1 MHHFKYVNFCWDD
14 AKAATLKGADRLVYR
29 SNLLGSDQR
38 ITNTGGGNTS
48 SKLIEKDPLTGED
61 VEVLWVKGSGGD
73 LRTAGREFFSS
84 LYQSK
89 LVGLQASYG
98 ARADK
103 GLKSQA
109 EDDMVAAY
117 NHTTFN
123 LNPRP
128 SSIDTP
134 LHSFV
139 PGKFVDHMHPNAI
152 IAIAASKRCVELTR
166 EIFAGEMDY
175 VPWMRPGFEL
185 GLAMQEISAKNPKCR
200 AIMMGQHGFI
210 SWADDDKECYTETL
224 RYIETAATFIE
235 AKYAAKGGD
244 ATAFGGAKYQTLPV
258 EKRAEIFAAINPW
271 LRGQVSQQR
280 RFIGTVQD
288 DEKILRFVN
297 SKDAARLAELGTS
310 CPDHFLRTKIKPLY
324 VKLDGEFESLSPL
337 ERFKLALSETDDDS
351 LSKHESFRHN
361 EDSRVKPVQ
370 ERLKMLLPFV
380 REGRYITIELN
391 SEGQPELVLKNI
403 SFAESLVKPMGYEFN
418 GKHACE
424 NFTEKAVETLTW
436 AIRFYVN
443 KRLRDERNECG
454 IAAVTKADSSPEALA
469 HFIAALKTKLA
480 AGIAQYRKDYAT
492 YYEKCKRSN
501 SPAMRDP
508 NPTVVLIPGLGMVA
522 WGKDKS
528 ESRVTAEFY
537 NCAVEVMRGAEAIDE
552 YIALPQQEAFD
563 IEYWL
568 LEEAKLKRMPAEKEL
583 ARQVVIVI
591 GAGSGIGKETAHRIS
606 KEGAQ
611 IVCVDLNEAAA
622 KATADELIAKLG
634 QGIGVA
640 GTGLSGCGPA
650 IGLGANITGR
660 ASIRSML
667 DKVALAYGGFDHI
680 AVTAGIFVPSDTTG
694 HIPDDKWALTFG
706 INVTGSYL
714 VADEASITWRA
725 QGLRGNL
732 VLTTSANAAV
742 AKKGSVAY
750 DCSKAAANHLVR
762 ELAIE
767 LSPLVRVNG
776 VAPATV
782 VQGSAMFPR
791 DRVIGSLAKY
801 NIPYTDDE
809 ATESLVTKLAQFY
822 ADRTLT
828 KSPITPADQAEAYFL
843 LISNRLSKTTGQVIT
858 VDGGLHEAFLR

>member
-1 MHHFKYVNFCWDD
+1 MKSYHYVNFAWDD
-14 AKAATLKGADRLVYR
+14 AKAASLDPVGRLIYR
-29 SNLLGSDQR
+29 SNLLGGDQR

-48 SKLIEKDPLTGED
+48 AKIAEKDPLSGEPTS
-61 VEVLWVKGSGGD
+61 VLWVKGSGGD
-73 LRTAGREFFSS
+73 LRTSTRENFSS
-84 LYQSK
+84 LYQDK
-89 LVGLQASYG
+89 LIGLQKIYA
-98 ARADK
+98 ARPDK

-109 EDDMVAAY
+109 EDDMVGMFTHA
-117 NHTTFN
+117 TFN
-123 LNPRP
+123 LNPRA
-128 SSIDTP
+128 SSIDTT
-134 LHSFV
+134 LHSFL
-139 PGKFVDHMHPNAI
+139 PGAHVDHMHPNAI
-152 IAIAASKRCVELTR
+152 IAIAASQHCERLTQ
-166 EIFAGEMDY
+166 EIFGGAMAY

-185 GLAMQEISAKNPKCR
+185 GLAMQAIAKKNPQVQ

-210 SWADDDKECYTETL
+210 SWDHDDRACYTLTL
-224 RYIETAATFIE
+224 DLIEKASAYIEAN
-235 AKYAAKGGD
+235 YAAKGGD
-244 ATAFGGAKYQTLPV
+244 ATAFGGAKYSTLTPTQR
-258 EKRAEIFAAINPW
+258 RATLAAVLPW
-271 LRGQVSQQR
+271 LRGKVSKEK

-324 VKLDGEFESLSPL
+324 VDWNPQ
-337 ERFKLALSETDDDS
+337 A
-351 LSKHESFRHN
+351 
-361 EDSRVKPVQ
+361 ED
-370 ERLKMLLPFV
+370 
-380 REGRYITIELN
+380 T
-391 SEGQPELVLKNI
+391 
-403 SFAESLVKPMGYEFN
+403 
-418 GKHACE
+418 
-424 NFTEKAVETLTW
+424 
-436 AIRFYVN
+436 
-443 KRLRDERNECG
+443 
-454 IAAVTKADSSPEALA
+454 
-469 HFIAALKTKLA
+469 AALKAKLA
-480 AGIAQYRKDYAT
+480 AGFDAYRKDYAA
-492 YYEKCKRSN
+492 YYAKCRHPN

-508 NPTVVLIPGLGMVA
+508 SPTVVLIPGVGMVA

-537 NCAVEVMRGAEAIDE
+537 NCAVEVMRGAEAIDR

-583 ARQVVIVI
+583 ARQVVVVI
-591 GAGSGIGKETAHRIS
+591 GAGSGIGKETAHRLV

-611 IVCVDLNEAAA
+611 VVCVDLNEAAA
-622 KATADELIAKLG
+622 QATAKEITDRHG
-634 QGIGVA
+634 VGIGVA
-640 GTGLSGCGPA
+640 GTGLSNCGPA
-650 IGLGANITGR
+650 IGLAANITDR
-660 ASIRSML
+660 ASIRRML
-667 DKVALAYGGFDHI
+667 DDVALAYGGFDSI
-680 AVTAGIFVPSDTTG
+680 CVTAGIFVPSDTTG

-714 VADEASITWRA
+714 VGDEAFKTWKE

-801 NIPYTDDE
+801 NIPYQDDE
-809 ATESLVTKLAQFY
+809 ATESLVSKLAQFY

-828 KSPITPADQAEAYFL
+828 KAPITPADQAEAYFL
-843 LISNRLSKTTGQVIT
+843 LVSQRLSKTTGQVIT

>member
-1 MHHFKYVNFCWDD
+1 MKFQYVNNLWNDSD
-14 AKAATLKGADRLVYR
+14 AAKLSGVDRLVYR
-29 SNLLGSDQR
+29 SNKLGADQR

-48 SKLIEKDPLTGED
+48 SKLSEQDPLNGES

-73 LRTAGREFFSS
+73 LRTSLRENFSS

-89 LVGLQASYG
+89 LIGLQKSYA

-123 LNPRP
+123 LNPRA

-134 LHSFV
+134 LHSFISA
-139 PGKFVDHMHPNAI
+139 KFVDHMHPNAV
-152 IAIAASKRCVELTR
+152 IAIAASANCEKLTQ
-166 EIFAGEMDY
+166 EIFGGAMDY
-175 VPWMRPGFEL
+175 VKWMRPGFEL
-185 GLAMQEISAKNPKCR
+185 GLAMQEIVKRNPK
-200 AIMMGQHGFI
+200 ATGIMMGQHGFI
-210 SWADDDKECYTETL
+210 SWANDDKECYLRTL
-224 RYIETAATFIE
+224 EFIEQASQFIE
-235 AKYAAKGGD
+235 AKYQAKGGD
-244 ATAFGGAKYQTLPV
+244 AKAFGGQKYQTLP
-258 EKRAEIFAAINPW
+258 EATRRQMFAAILPW
-271 LRGQVSQQR
+271 LRGQVSQQK
-280 RFIGTVQD
+280 RFIATVQD

-297 SKDAARLAELGTS
+297 SADAPRLAELGTS

-324 VKLDGEFESLSPL
+324 VAWNPQTEDAATLKK
-337 ERFKLALSETDDDS
+337 KLA
-351 LSKHESFRHN
+351 
-361 EDSRVKPVQ
+361 
-370 ERLKMLLPFV
+370 
-380 REGRYITIELN
+380 EG
-391 SEGQPELVLKNI
+391 LV
-403 SFAESLVKPMGYEFN
+403 
-418 GKHACE
+418 
-424 NFTEKAVETLTW
+424 
-436 AIRFYVN
+436 
-443 KRLRDERNECG
+443 
-454 IAAVTKADSSPEALA
+454 
-469 HFIAALKTKLA
+469 
-480 AGIAQYRKDYAT
+480 QYRKDYAT
-492 YYEKCKRSN
+492 YYDKCKHAN
-501 SPAMRDP
+501 SPTMRDP

-537 NCAVEVMRGAEAIDE
+537 NCAVEVMRGAEAIDK

-583 ARQVVIVI
+583 ARQVIVVI
-591 GAGSGIGKETAHRIS
+591 GAGSGIGKETAHRLV
-606 KEGAQ
+606 KEGAH

-622 KATADELIAKLG
+622 QATAKEITDKYG
-634 QGIGVA
+634 VGIGVA
-640 GTGLSGCGPA
+640 GTDISNCGPA
-650 IGLGANITGR
+650 IGLAANITDR
-660 ASIRSML
+660 ASIRKML
-667 DKVALAYGGFDHI
+667 DEVALAYGGFDSI
-680 AVTAGIFVPSDTTG
+680 CVTAGIFVPSDTTG
-694 HIPDDKWALTFG
+694 HIPDDKWALTFN
-706 INVTGSYL
+706 INVTGSYF
-714 VADEASITWRA
+714 VGDEAFKTWKE
-725 QGLRGNL
+725 QGLKGQL

-750 DCSKAAANHLVR
+750 DVSKAAGNHLVR

-767 LSPLVRVNG
+767 LAPLVRVNG

-809 ATESLVTKLAQFY
+809 VTESLVKKLAQFY

-828 KSPITPADQAEAYFL
+828 KAPITPADQAEAYFL
-843 LISNRLSKTTGQVIT
+843 LVSQRLSKTTGQVIT